1 MEQTKEQ
8 KTLPG
13 FLWKVRECLRL
24 TDFISRYF
32 ATSSAARASICA
44 SAAALAAER
53 MVTTFSQRVMFFMLS
68 SSARISFA
76 AMGAQVPFSIR
87 PTVRFWKFL
96 VLRWVSRAS
105 IGGKRKPS

>member
-1 MEQTKEQ
+1 M
-8 KTLPG
+8 
-13 FLWKVRECLRL
+13 FLVAQIYLR
-24 TDFISRYF
+24 TIS
-32 ATSSAARASICA
+32 SARASICA
-44 SAAALAAER
+44 SAAALTAER
-53 MVTTFSQRVMFFMLS
+53 MVTTVSQTVMFFMPS
-68 SSARISFA
+68 SSARMSLA